1 MVKGKLVD
9 TWKTKSWYN
18 IIAPEMFESKEIA
31 QIPAN
36 EDSSLINRIIKVSL
50 AEVTGD
56 MSQLHTTLNFRIK
69 DIKGKSAFTKLVGHE
84 LSPSYLKTLVRRR
97 RDVINEV
104 IDVQTKDNVSIR
116 IKVTIFTAKKV
127 SSRAKATIR
136 NNAREEIKERA
147 REMDFSHLE
156 QEVIFGKFSTRVF
169 NRIKKIVP
177 IKRVEVRK
185 TEVIESFA
193 S

>member
-1 MVKGKLVD
+1 MAKGKLVD
-9 TWKTKSWYN
+9 TWKTKIWYN

-36 EDSSLINRIIKVSL
+36 EDSNLINRIIKVSL
-50 AEVTGD
+50 ADVTGD

-69 DIKGKSAFTKLVGHE
+69 DVKGKSAFTQLIGHE

-104 IDVQTKDNVSIR
+104 TDVQTKDNVRMR
-116 IKVTIFTAKKV
+116 IKVAIFTAKKV
-127 SSRAKATIR
+127 SSGGKATIR

-147 REMDFSHLE
+147 KEMDFSHLE
-156 QEVIFGKFSTRVF
+156 QEAIFGKFSTRVF

-185 TEVIESFA
+185 TEVIETFTS
-193 S
+193 